1 VALVAIAFV
10 GVLIVARLAG
20 APAEKITIVGAAKD
34 IHVGKVLTADDLDTI
49 SVDAPGPT
57 GAFRDKTAALGQIAR
72 QNITSSSPVLD
83 TELAQQTAVAPAK
96 LYFTIPSGK
105 VALNIPA
112 GDISPY
118 VQPGDQV
125 DVIATPKVGATST
138 NQQTKATVKG
148 LLVLAVGA
156 PGQSASGSATPSG
169 GNLIVE
175 VSLQDAEALQ
185 FIVKNTDFTYVLKSP
200 QDAAVADPDTT
211 GIDINQFKAKYGFR

>member
-1 VALVAIAFV
+1 VVLVALAFV
-10 GVLIVARLAG
+10 GVLVVARLAG
-20 APAEKITIVGAAKD
+20 APTVKISIVSAAKD
-34 IHVGKVLTADDLDTI
+34 IHVGKKVTADDLSTI
-49 SVDAPGPT
+49 DVDAPGPT
-57 GAFRDKTAALGQIAR
+57 GGFRDKTAAIGKLAR
-72 QNITSSSPVLD
+72 QNIASGTPVLD
-83 TELAQQTAVAPAK
+83 TELAVETVAAPAK

-125 DVIATPKVGATST
+125 DVIATPKTTGTTA
-138 NQQTKATVKG
+138 NQQTKTTLKG

-156 PGQSASGSATPSG
+156 PTASGSGGAATG
-169 GNLIVE
+169 GNLVVE

-200 QDAAVADPDTT
+200 QDASTADPTT
-211 GIDINQFKAKYGFR
+211 SGMDLQQFKSTFGYR